1 MEKKWESVS
10 HALSPPTTQFKIKKI
25 TLIEKMVRVKQFGVV
40 CDKPI
45 LANNPKRMPGK
56 KSKKKKK
63 KGKKQ
68 KREEWESEEEQAVQV
83 DDAIT

>member
-1 MEKKWESVS
+1 M
-10 HALSPPTTQFKIKKI
+10 
-25 TLIEKMVRVKQFGVV
+25 KQFGVV

>member
-1 MEKKWESVS
+1 
-10 HALSPPTTQFKIKKI
+10 
-25 TLIEKMVRVKQFGVV
+25 MVRVKQFNVV

-68 KREEWESEEEQAVQV
+68 KREEWESEEEQAVQG